1 MSRVKDALAAHEGKT
16 LKITLSTEEVIV
28 GQVEELEEDHAVIR
42 DLTDGL
48 QIVAYEYIVSF
59 HEVQNLRIV

>member
-1 MSRVKDALAAHEGKT
+1 MSKIKDALADHKGKT
-16 LKITLSTEEVIV
+16 LKITLSTERVIV

-42 DLTDGL
+42 DLTDGRNF
-48 QIVAYEYIVSF
+48 VAYEYIVSF